1 MAIAADETT
10 ESRLG
15 RAEAEAFDARLREV
29 EDRQRHERSE
39 RLAAGDDEG
48 SSTGP
53 GWESAPTEV
62 ARLRSQVEALSSFRA
77 AVLGSKPWRVIQSVR
92 RLFGRG
98 W

>member
-15 RAEAEAFDARLREV
+15 RAEAEAFDAKLREV
-29 EDRQRHERSE
+29 EDRQRRERSE

-48 SSTGP
+48 SWSGP
-53 GWESAPTEV
+53 GWDAAPTEV
-62 ARLRSQVEALSSFRA
+62 ARLRSQVEALASFQA
-77 AVLGSKPWRVIQSVR
+77 AVLRSKPWRVIQSVR
-92 RLFGRG
+92 RLFGRA